1 MARRRRENA
10 SVNMSFLDIMS
21 CGFGAIIL
29 FFVIIQ
35 HATVERT
42 DIMTAE
48 VSGEVRLLETEVALE
63 QLNKVKLQNTIK
75 ELDEKI
81 ISSSDEAGLVA
92 QILQTEEEELTVQE
106 LDSAARRE
114 HLNQLIADIQALEE
128 EISKVKAAKEEAGND
143 TRVFFGQGD
152 RQYLTGLRVGGER
165 IMILL
170 DSSASMLAT
179 TLVNVIRRKHLPHE
193 QKIRAQ
199 KWQKALL
206 TIDWI
211 TTQFPKSSQF
221 QFYTFDTETKPV
233 LPETRGKWIDI
244 GEGEKLDE
252 AVAAA
257 RRIAPSGGTSMHA
270 AFEAINSVFP
280 RPDNVFLIVDG
291 LPTQGAIPDPEIG
304 TVNSRQRERY
314 FMDSLDSLPVG
325 IPINVIMF
333 PLEGDPMAASHFWK
347 LAVNTGGSFM
357 SPSRDW
363 P

>member
-1 MARRRRENA
+1 MARKRRA
-10 SVNMSFLDIMS
+10 DHSVNMSFLDIMS
-21 CGFGAIIL
+21 CGFGAVIL

-42 DIMTAE
+42 DNMTAE

-63 QLNKVKLQNTIK
+63 QLNRVILRNTIK

-81 ISSSDEAGLVA
+81 ISASDEAGLVA
-92 QILQTEEEELTVQE
+92 QILMTEEEDLTVQE
-106 LDSAARRE
+106 MDSAARRE

-128 EISKVKAAKEEAGND
+128 EINKVKAEEEEAGSD
-143 TRVFFGQGD
+143 TRIFYGQGD
-152 RQYLTGLRVGGER
+152 RQYLTGLRVGGQR

-170 DSSASMLAT
+170 DSSSSMLDA
-179 TLVNVIRRKHLPHE
+179 TLVNIIRRKHLPDE

-211 TTQFPKSSQF
+211 TTQFPKESQF
-221 QFYTFDTETKPV
+221 QFYTFDTQAKPV

-252 AVAAA
+252 AMAAA
-257 RRIAPSGGTSMHA
+257 RRIAPSGGTRLHA
-270 AFEAINSVFP
+270 AFEAINSVLP
-280 RPDNVFLIVDG
+280 RPDNVFLLVDG
-291 LPTQGAIPDPEIG
+291 LPTQGDVPDPDIA
-304 TVNSRQRERY
+304 TVDSRQRERY
-314 FMDSLDSLPVG
+314 FRDSLDSLPVG
-325 IPINVIMF
+325 IPINVILF
-333 PLEGDPMAASHFWK
+333 PMEGDPMAASHFWK

>member
-1 MARRRRENA
+1 MARRRRSDQ

-21 CGFGAIIL
+21 CGFGAVIL

-35 HATVERT
+35 HATVERA
-42 DIMTAE
+42 DNMTAE

-63 QLNKVKLQNTIK
+63 QLNRVMLQNTIK
-75 ELDEKI
+75 ELDEQI
-81 ISSSDEAGLVA
+81 ISSDDEAGRVA

-114 HLNQLIADIQALEE
+114 HLNQLIADIQALED
-128 EISKVKAAKEEAGND
+128 EIKTVNAELDQAGDD
-143 TRVFFGQGD
+143 TRNFYGQGD

-165 IMILL
+165 IMIIL
-170 DSSASMLAT
+170 DSSTSMLDA
-179 TLVNVIRRKHLPHE
+179 TLVNVIRRKLLPDA
-193 QKIRAQ
+193 QKIRAE

-211 TTQFPKSSQF
+211 TTQFPKESKF
-221 QFYTFDTETKPV
+221 QFYTFDTEAKPV
-233 LPETRGKWIDI
+233 LPDTAGTWIDV
-244 GEGEKLDE
+244 GEGEMLDE

-257 RRIAPSGGTSMHA
+257 RRIAPSGGTRLHA
-270 AFEAINSVFP
+270 AFEAINSLIP
-280 RPDNVFLIVDG
+280 RPDNVFLVVDG
-291 LPTQGAIPDPEIG
+291 LPTQGEVPQPQYGSVD
-304 TVNSRQRERY
+304 SRQRER
-314 FMDSLDSLPVG
+314 FFNDSLNSLPTG
-325 IPINVIMF
+325 IPINVILF
-333 PLEGDPMAASHFWK
+333 PMEGDPMAASHFWK